1 MISNSHQFCKNLC
14 SPICCP
20 CLQDML
26 SFHFFPQDRMLFL
39 CRCLKADPLFS
50 PQHIPNGEAGN
61 NFGVVFFF
69 FSPSFCLCGNQASQI
84 LLGIIT

>member
-39 CRCLKADPLFS
+39 CRCLKADPLVS

-61 NFGVVFFF
+61 NFGVVFSF
-69 FSPSFCLCGNQASQI
+69 FSFI
-84 LLGIIT
+84 LPLW